1 MARVGGKARGRML
14 PCNRVRF
21 LQKGRTKVTHGPS
34 GDLGAAWWPGT
45 PARGR
50 GPFQGVSLQ
59 GSPGRKWARGS
70 LTSPLHHPH
79 PGGYRS
85 AATPRCSRKT
95 PRLQHLHGD
104 AARLRS
110 GPYASRGAYYESHT
124 HHYRYSWESR
134 CHSKSAASVGWPV
147 TRSAREYAHCAGQT
161 QPGRSVQEAG
171 GQPNFH

>member
-14 PCNRVRF
+14 PCKRVRF
-21 LQKGRTKVTHGPS
+21 LQKGRTKVAHGPS
-34 GDLGAAWWPGT
+34 GDLDAAWWPGT
-45 PARGR
+45 AARGR

-59 GSPGRKWARGS
+59 GSPGRNWARGS

-104 AARLRS
+104 AARLRLGS
-110 GPYASRGAYYESHT
+110 VGFPRFRPES
-124 HHYRYSWESR
+124 ESA
-134 CHSKSAASVGWPV
+134 SKSHASQNVRKGRRSVGAAACPC
-147 TRSAREYAHCAGQT
+147 S
-161 QPGRSVQEAG
+161 
-171 GQPNFH
+171 

>member
-110 GPYASRGAYYESHT
+110 GPYASRGSDLNPKVLLNPMLHRTFGRGGAPWGLLRAHVAELTRIKACPRLHHT
-124 HHYRYSWESR
+124 
-134 CHSKSAASVGWPV
+134 SV
-147 TRSAREYAHCAGQT
+147 
-161 QPGRSVQEAG
+161 
-171 GQPNFH
+171 